1 MTKRF
6 QVNYDETRVIDIQK
20 DEELDAYEI
29 KTLLNAYNTLA
40 QQVSQYFEDCGIS
53 LEESGVNGKYFSI
66 DNVLED
72 IDYD

>member
-6 QVNYDETRVIDIQK
+6 QVNYDETRIIDIQK

-40 QQVSQYFEDCGIS
+40 QQVSQYFEDTGVS